1 MESMETPLLVIQE
14 PADAN
19 EVLVR
24 RLNGIYSKFDGGLGE
39 FFERLRRERCER
51 KSASVSSE
59 TDRLI
64 GVRLN
69 AAIVRNNLSD
79 CADD

>member
-1 MESMETPLLVIQE
+1 MLVIQE
-14 PADAN
+14 PVDAN
-19 EVLVR
+19 EVIVR
-24 RLNGIYSKFDGGLGE
+24 RLNGIYSRFNGGLGE
-39 FFERLRRERCER
+39 FFERLQHERCER
-51 KSASVSSE
+51 ESASTSSE

-69 AAIVRNNLSD
+69 AVIGRNNQSD

>member
-1 MESMETPLLVIQE
+1 VESVETPLLVTQE
-14 PADAN
+14 PVDAN
-19 EVLVR
+19 ELIVR
-24 RLNGIYSKFDGGLGE
+24 RLNGIYSKYNGGLGE
-39 FFERLRRERCER
+39 FFERLHRERCER
-51 KSASVSSE
+51 NSE

-69 AAIVRNNLSD
+69 AVIARNNLSD